1 MLDPYWH
8 TLTRTALRTVQLALT
23 VAIAILY
30 GIDLTHTTNKHAHA
44 RPEWI
49 YADVTASLSG
59 ITCLTHL
66 LLGTA
71 TTTATRMLLWS
82 LWGFVLFVL
91 WLAQVGVFGGIYVD
105 WKGHYPGYYD
115 DGSYGAT
122 RSVSRM
128 KAGVWAGLLNT
139 VLFFLCAVYGFSQ
152 VCCCCCG
159 CRQTEGKLDG
169 GDDDADVERGAKQII
184 H

>member
-1 MLDPYWH
+1 M
-8 TLTRTALRTVQLALT
+8 
-23 VAIAILY
+23 
-30 GIDLTHTTNKHAHA
+30 
-44 RPEWI
+44 
-49 YADVTASLSG
+49 
-59 ITCLTHL
+59 
-66 LLGTA
+66 
-71 TTTATRMLLWS
+71 
-82 LWGFVLFVL
+82 
-91 WLAQVGVFGGIYVD
+91 GVFGGIYVD